1 MPLVI
6 AGGPLAGEPE
16 DTYDAVAQTVRA
28 GARGVI
34 VGRNIWQ
41 RERVQAEKLLSE
53 LSDLSKSVS
62 FED

>member
-1 MPLVI
+1 
-6 AGGPLAGEPE
+6 
-16 DTYDAVAQTVRA
+16 
-28 GARGVI
+28 